1 MSNSNNFP
9 VKAFV
14 DRGGNNHVE
23 MDNGT
28 TDQQNILPTYP
39 RGEHETSPQLSMVVA
54 FSSCTIEELVPISD
68 TEYSPDKE
76 PTGHELS
83 SEPSPLDADLGYVP
97 SQKIPQ
103 GVGQPEGGPI
113 SKSSSLSTLSTES
126 ALLGAT
132 AGPSTLTDASTDVPS
147 TSEFMAYGANVP
159 FKDSFAWFREW
170 YPELLS
176 YSPYD
181 PPLVTGRAFSLS
193 QLDLID
199 ELSLQNYREV
209 SPMCV
214 PILVGFW
221 DEMGRIDLLLSTHCQ
236 VLERSLPNEEWIT
249 RRLQEFC
256 PIWLILQRYC
266 SALFPIPLCYSFSF
280 FFLLKFT
287 K

>member
-1 MSNSNNFP
+1 
-9 VKAFV
+9 
-14 DRGGNNHVE
+14 
-23 MDNGT
+23 
-28 TDQQNILPTYP
+28 
-39 RGEHETSPQLSMVVA
+39 MVVA
-54 FSSCTIEELVPISD
+54 FSSCTIEELIPTSD
-68 TEYSPDKE
+68 TESSPDKE
-76 PTGHELS
+76 LGGHEPS

-97 SQKIPQ
+97 TQKILQ

-113 SKSSSLSTLSTES
+113 SKNSSLSSLSTES

-159 FKDSFAWFREW
+159 FKDSFAWFHER

-176 YSPYD
+176 YSPYN

-209 SPMCV
+209 FPMRV
-214 PILVGFW
+214 PIPAGFW
-221 DEMGRIDLLLSTHCQ
+221 DEMGRIDSLLSTHFQ
-236 VLERSLPNEEWIT
+236 VLERALPNEEWIT
-249 RRLQEFC
+249 HRLQEFC

-266 SALFPIPLCYSFSF
+266 FELFF
-280 FFLLKFT
+280 FFLHSSLWFLSFL
-287 K
+287 

>member
-1 MSNSNNFP
+1 MSDSNNFP
-9 VKAFV
+9 MRAFV
-14 DRGGNNHVE
+14 DRGGNNHAE

-54 FSSCTIEELVPISD
+54 FSSCTIEELVPILD
-68 TEYSPDKE
+68 TESSPPKE
-76 PTGHELS
+76 FAGHEPS
-83 SEPSPLDADLGYVP
+83 SEPGPLDADLGYVP
-97 SQKIPQ
+97 AQKILQ

-113 SKSSSLSTLSTES
+113 SKSSSLSSLSAES

-159 FKDSFAWFREW
+159 FKDSFAWFCER

-214 PILVGFW
+214 PIPAGFW
-221 DEMGRIDLLLSTHCQ
+221 DEMGRIDSLLSTHCQ

-249 RRLQEFC
+249 HRLQEFC

-266 SALFPIPLCYSFSF
+266 SVLS
-280 FFLLKFT
+280 
-287 K
+287 

>member
-9 VKAFV
+9 VRAFV
-14 DRGGNNHVE
+14 DRGGNNHVD

-68 TEYSPDKE
+68 TESSPDKE

-83 SEPSPLDADLGYVP
+83 SEPGPLDADLGYVP
-97 SQKIPQ
+97 SQKILQ

-113 SKSSSLSTLSTES
+113 SKNSSLSSLSTES
-126 ALLGAT
+126 AMLGAT

-159 FKDSFAWFREW
+159 FKDSFAWFRER

-199 ELSLQNYREV
+199 ELSLQNYWEV

-214 PILVGFW
+214 PIPADFWVKWGELIHSLVLTVKSW
-221 DEMGRIDLLLSTHCQ
+221 RD
-236 VLERSLPNEEWIT
+236 
-249 RRLQEFC
+249 
-256 PIWLILQRYC
+256 
-266 SALFPIPLCYSFSF
+266 LFPMRNGSPTAYKSSVLFG
-280 FFLLKFT
+280 
-287 K
+287 